1 MLSVSTW
8 FLWAESKMLKCL
20 TQIWTLGGSTGEHC
34 CDCVCRRDWQNA
46 PKDKEHHLRPGK
58 NSMSRDNSRGGEQT
72 QKLLEGQ
79 VPDDKC
85 VIFLIHRY
93 PGCTAQS
100 SFFAALTMS
109 THFFGSLTLLC
120 HKKTNDLLVK
130 GSSDLPENNDT
141 VDRPTVKSLC
151 WVSQCGEI
159 RVTRAAAKMCKIQV
173 LTWKV
178 LNTGHDHLNYCAC
191 VCHQRQEWEEWVK
204 LTFLVP

>member
-20 TQIWTLGGSTGEHC
+20 KQIWTLGGLQVSTAVSE
-34 CDCVCRRDWQNA
+34 CVCRRDWQNA
-46 PKDKEHHLRPGK
+46 PKDKKHHLRPGK
-58 NSMSRDNSRGGEQT
+58 NSMSRDNSRVDEQT
-72 QKLLEGQ
+72 QKLLE

-85 VIFLIHRY
+85 VIPLIHRY

-100 SFFAALTMS
+100 PFFAALTMS

-141 VDRPTVKSLC
+141 VDRPTVSLYAECLSAGRYVSPELQQKRAKSKYLLEKF
-151 WVSQCGEI
+151 WIPGMITSITVHVFVI
-159 RVTRAAAKMCKIQV
+159 RDKNEKNE
-173 LTWKV
+173 
-178 LNTGHDHLNYCAC
+178 LN
-191 VCHQRQEWEEWVK
+191 
-204 LTFLVP
+204 